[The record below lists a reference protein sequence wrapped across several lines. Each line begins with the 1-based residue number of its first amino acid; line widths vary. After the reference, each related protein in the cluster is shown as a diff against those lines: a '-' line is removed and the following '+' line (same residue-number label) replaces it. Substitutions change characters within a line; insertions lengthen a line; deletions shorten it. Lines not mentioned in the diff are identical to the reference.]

1 MIIGELDVQKT
12 KSKNKWRIQKKNNN
26 NNNVFWKYINYDN
39 VGNENGNG
47 NYMKNNKVTVKA
59 VNVLPLVEFL
69 KKNISSPGANIYLV
83 SKMLADISVQLNY
96 LDIHQKTLLYL
107 ETSNIMVIVYNS
119 DRNEL
124 LNDDSNV
131 KFIYA
136 STEALVHID
145 KSLTDSVIVNIPY
158 LKTQYISPE
167 LHSLYTLPGY
177 IHKSCSY
184 YSLVLIGVVML
195 IDHRMLD
202 LPANKNMFRTPM
214 TKNRILEHIEEIK
227 SSKLY
232 YLMERALE
240 NDPKKRAFLYV

>member
-39 VGNENGNG
+39 VENG

-119 DRNEL
+119 DGNQL
-124 LNDDSNV
+124 MNDGSNV

-145 KSLTDSVIVNIPY
+145 KSLTDNVIVNIPY

-227 SSKLY
+227 PAKLY
-232 YLMERALE
+232 YLIERAVE

>member
-39 VGNENGNG
+39 TGNE

-59 VNVLPLVEFL
+59 GNVLPLVEFL
-69 KKNISSPGANIYLV
+69 KKNKSSSGINIYLV

-107 ETSNIMVIVYNS
+107 ETSNIMVIVYDS
-119 DRNEL
+119 DETDL
-124 LNDDSNV
+124 MDEGLNV

-195 IDHRMLD
+195 IDHHMVD

-227 SSKLY
+227 PTKLY
-232 YLMERALE
+232 YLIERALE
-240 NDPKKRAFLYV
+240 NDPKNRAFLYV

>member
-12 KSKNKWRIQKKNNN
+12 KSKNNWRIQKKNNN
-26 NNNVFWKYINYDN
+26 NNNVFWKYINYDYT
-39 VGNENGNG
+39 GNG

-59 VNVLPLVEFL
+59 GNVLPLVEFL
-69 KKNISSPGANIYLV
+69 KKNKSSLGINIYIV
-83 SKMLADISVQLNY
+83 SKMLADISIQLNY

-107 ETSNIMVIVYNS
+107 ETSNIMVIVYDS
-119 DRNEL
+119 DETDL
-124 LNDDSNV
+124 MNDGLNV

-136 STEALVHID
+136 STEALVNID

-227 SSKLY
+227 PTKLY
-232 YLMERALE
+232 YLIERALE
-240 NDPKKRAFLYV
+240 NDPKNRAFLYV

>member
-12 KSKNKWRIQKKNNN
+12 KSKNKWLIQKKNNN

-39 VGNENGNG
+39 TGNR

-59 VNVLPLVEFL
+59 GNVLPLVEFL
-69 KKNISSPGANIYLV
+69 KKNKSSPGINIYLV

-107 ETSNIMVIVYNS
+107 EISNIMVIVYDDDYFKENNVDTS
-119 DRNEL
+119 DI
-124 LNDDSNV
+124 

-136 STEALVHID
+136 STESIVNID
-145 KSLTDSVIVNIPY
+145 KSLDDSVIVNIPY
-158 LKTQYISPE
+158 LKNQYLSPE
-167 LHSLYTLPGY
+167 LHNLYTLPGY

-227 SSKLY
+227 PTKLY
-232 YLMERALE
+232 YLIERAVD
-240 NDPKKRAFLYV
+240 NDPKKRTFLFV

>member
-1 MIIGELDVQKT
+1 
-12 KSKNKWRIQKKNNN
+12 
-26 NNNVFWKYINYDN
+26 
-39 VGNENGNG
+39 
-47 NYMKNNKVTVKA
+47 
-59 VNVLPLVEFL
+59 L
-69 KKNISSPGANIYLV
+69 KKNKSSPGVNIYLV

-107 ETSNIMVIVYNS
+107 ETSNIMVIVYDS
-119 DRNEL
+119 DETDL
-124 LNDDSNV
+124 MNDGLNV

-136 STEALVHID
+136 STEALVNID

-184 YSLVLIGVVML
+184 YSMVLIGVVML
-195 IDHRMLD
+195 IDHSIID
-202 LPANKNMFRTPM
+202 LPANKNVFRTPM

-227 SSKLY
+227 PTKLY
-232 YLMERALE
+232 YLIERALE

>member
-39 VGNENGNG
+39 VGNKNG

-69 KKNISSPGANIYLV
+69 KKNKSSPGVNIYLV

-107 ETSNIMVIVYNS
+107 ETSNIMVIVYDS
-119 DRNEL
+119 DETDL
-124 LNDDSNV
+124 MNDGLNV

-136 STEALVHID
+136 STEALVNID

-184 YSLVLIGVVML
+184 YSMVLIGVVML
-195 IDHRMLD
+195 IDHSIID
-202 LPANKNMFRTPM
+202 LPANKNVFRTPM

-227 SSKLY
+227 PTKLY
-232 YLMERALE
+232 YLIERALE

>member
-1 MIIGELDVQKT
+1 MIIGELNVQKT
-12 KSKNKWRIQKKNNN
+12 KSKNNWRIQKKNNN

-39 VGNENGNG
+39 TGNG

-59 VNVLPLVEFL
+59 GNVLPLVEFL
-69 KKNISSPGANIYLV
+69 KKNKSSPGINIYLV
-83 SKMLADISVQLNY
+83 SKMLADISVQFNY

-107 ETSNIMVIVYNS
+107 ETSNIMVIVYDS
-119 DRNEL
+119 DETDL
-124 LNDDSNV
+124 MDEGLNV

-177 IHKSCSY
+177 IHKSCCY

-227 SSKLY
+227 PTKLY